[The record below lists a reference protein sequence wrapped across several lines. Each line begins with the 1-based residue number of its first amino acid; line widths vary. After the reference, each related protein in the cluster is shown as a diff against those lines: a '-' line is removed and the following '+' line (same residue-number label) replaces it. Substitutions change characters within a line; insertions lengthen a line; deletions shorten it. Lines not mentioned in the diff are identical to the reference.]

1 MKILILL
8 SFLFL
13 LGCLQTDKMKQA
25 EKAPDIFLVRF
36 ETTKG
41 NFLVEAHRKWAPIGT
56 DRFYELLRAGFFD
69 DSRFFR
75 VRKGFIAQ
83 FGISG
88 NPSVNKAWKD
98 RQIKDDPVQQHNLR
112 GYLAYAMTAPNTRN
126 TQIYINLADNIR
138 LDTAGFAPFAKVIEN
153 MTVVNGLFA
162 GYGENAGGGMRGG
175 KQSRMLEDGNAYLD
189 ANFPKLDRLIRASL
203 LSEK

>member
-1 MKILILL
+1 
-8 SFLFL
+8 
-13 LGCLQTDKMKQA
+13 MKQA

>member
-1 MKILILL
+1 MK
-8 SFLFL
+8 
-13 LGCLQTDKMKQA
+13 GV
-25 EKAPDIFLVRF
+25 EKAPGTFLVRF

-56 DRFYELLRAGFFD
+56 DRFYELLRAGLFD

-88 NPSVNKAWKD
+88 QPEVNKAWRD
-98 RQIKDDPVQQHNLR
+98 RQIKDDPVLQHNLK

-126 TQIYINLADNIR
+126 TQIYINLSDNIR
-138 LDTAGFAPFAKVIEN
+138 LDTAGFAPFARVVEN
-153 MTVVNGLFA
+153 MEVVDNLYED
-162 GYGENAGGGMRGG
+162 YGESAGGGMRGG
-175 KQSRMLEDGNAYLD
+175 KQKKMMEGGNAYLD
-189 ANFPKLDRLIRASL
+189 SHYPKLDHLIRATI